1 MSHLIQIFLPFNV
14 GDARQ
19 MIEAVESE
27 LLDRFGGVTL
37 NINSP
42 AKGLWDSGAGVERDK
57 IIVVE
62 IMTEELD
69 LGCWHNYRQQFERTF
84 DQDEILIRAAQVS
97 QL

>member
-1 MSHLIQIFLPFNV
+1 VSHLIQIFLPFNV

-19 MIEAVESE
+19 MIEIEAVESE
-27 LLDRFGGVTL
+27 LLDRFGGV

-69 LGCWHNYRQQFERTF
+69 LGCWHNYRQQLERTF

>member
-1 MSHLIQIFLPFNV
+1 MSNLIQIFLPSNV
-14 GDARQ
+14 DDARHK
-19 MIEAVESE
+19 IEAVEQT

-62 IMTEELD
+62 VMAEELD
-69 LGCWHNYRQQFERTF
+69 RKWWHDYRQQLERMF
-84 DQDEILIRAAQVS
+84 DQDEVLIRASQVS
-97 QL
+97 RL